1 MHHMKT
7 STVRD
12 LRYSFSR
19 IVKWLKAG
27 EIIEVTYRGK
37 KLARLIPAGHVAAA
51 PSKSPDFEGRLKH
64 LFPKG
69 CKGKG
74 ASEIILADRGRL

>member
-27 EIIEVTYRGK
+27 EIIE
-37 KLARLIPAGHVAAA
+37 AA